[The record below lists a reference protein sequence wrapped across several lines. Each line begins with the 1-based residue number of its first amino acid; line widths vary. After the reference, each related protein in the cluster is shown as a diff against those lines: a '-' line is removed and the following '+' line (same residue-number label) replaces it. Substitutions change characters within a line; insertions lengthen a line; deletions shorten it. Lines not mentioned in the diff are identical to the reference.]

1 MLEINYILL
10 SLIMIIIIIVGYY
23 MAGKNYFED
32 KKKLNSNT
40 IKVTLFLVGL
50 IAYLAILSFT
60 KVLLDF
66 GMPPRFPIFL
76 IIPLLSF
83 CIYFY
88 IKNRNNKF
96 IQSIPLHWTAFYQSF
111 RILVEFL
118 ILYTFLKGIM
128 PKEATFEGF
137 NFDIIMGISAIPIGL
152 LIYKTGRKYK
162 TLLRIW
168 NIVGILMVLF
178 VAVIIATNV
187 YQPQIWGLAESS
199 VKKEFMQ
206 LPYLLLA
213 GFLAPSAIFIHLISL
228 IQLNKRKNNK
238 Y

>member
-10 SLIMIIIIIVGYY
+10 SLIMIIIIIVGCH
-23 MAGKNYFED
+23 MAGKNYFDD

-40 IKVTLFLVGL
+40 FKAALFLIGL

-66 GMPPRFPIFL
+66 GMPPRFPILLVIPFL
-76 IIPLLSF
+76 LF
-83 CIYFY
+83 CIFFY
-88 IKNRNNKF
+88 VKNRNNAY
-96 IQSIPLHWTAFYQSF
+96 IQSIPLHWTAFYQTF
-111 RILVEFL
+111 RVAVEFL

-128 PKEATFEGF
+128 PVEATFEGY
-137 NFDIIMGISAIPIGL
+137 NFDIVMGISALPIGF

-178 VAVIIATNV
+178 VAVIVATSF
-187 YQPQIWGLAESS
+187 YQPQIWGYTEPS
-199 VKKEFMQ
+199 VKIEFMQ
-206 LPYLLLA
+206 LPYLLLP

-228 IQLNKRKNNK
+228 IQLNKKTV
-238 Y
+238 

>member
-1 MLEINYILL
+1 MLGINYILL
-10 SLIMIIIIIVGYY
+10 SLSMTIIIIVGTYL
-23 MAGKNYFED
+23 AGKFFFDD
-32 KKKLNSNT
+32 KRKLNSNT
-40 IKVTLFLVGL
+40 IKVALFLAGWMV
-50 IAYLAILSFT
+50 YLFILSST
-60 KVLLDF
+60 KILLDF
-66 GMPPRFPIFL
+66 GIPPRFPILL
-76 IIPLLSF
+76 IVPLLAF

-88 IKNRNNKF
+88 TRNKNNKF

-128 PKEATFEGF
+128 PVEATFEGY
-137 NFDIIMGISAIPIGL
+137 NFDIVMGITALPIGF
-152 LIYKTGRKYK
+152 LIYKTNRKYK

-168 NIVGILMVLF
+168 NVVGILMILF
-178 VAVIIATNV
+178 VAMIIATNV
-187 YQPQIWGLAESS
+187 YQPQIWGLTESS

-228 IQLNKRKNNK
+228 IQLNRKGE
-238 Y
+238 

>member
-1 MLEINYILL
+1 MLGINYILL
-10 SLIMIIIIIVGYY
+10 SLVMIIIIIAGCYL
-23 MAGKNYFED
+23 AGKNYFDD
-32 KKKLNSNT
+32 KKKLNSST
-40 IKVTLFLVGL
+40 AKVALFLAGL
-50 IAYLAILSFT
+50 IGYLFILSFT
-60 KVLLDF
+60 KVLLNF

-76 IIPLLSF
+76 VIPLLLF

-88 IKNRNNKF
+88 VRNKNNEF

-128 PKEATFEGF
+128 PVEATFEGY

-162 TLLRIW
+162 TFLRVW
-168 NIVGILMVLF
+168 NIAGIFMVLF
-178 VAVIIATNV
+178 VAFIVATSS
-187 YQPQIWGLAESS
+187 YQPQIWGYTGPS
-199 VKKEFMQ
+199 VKKEFLQ

-228 IQLNKRKNNK
+228 IQLNKKNH
-238 Y
+238 